1 MEWFFQ
7 IEVNGNFLHKSNS
20 SSIGMEHYS
29 VYTVHA
35 KIPVTEVKDKK
46 KKKKRHK
53 CAYAPYCQWKNLAL
67 IIKRHAL
74 VACILFNTISGE
86 KPFKRANHN
95 TDMFATSHGL
105 TFG

>member
-46 KKKKRHK
+46 KKKKK
-53 CAYAPYCQWKNLAL
+53 A
-67 IIKRHAL
+67 
-74 VACILFNTISGE
+74 
-86 KPFKRANHN
+86 
-95 TDMFATSHGL
+95 
-105 TFG
+105 

>member
-46 KKKKRHK
+46 KKKKGI
-53 CAYAPYCQWKNLAL
+53 NAL
-67 IIKRHAL
+67 MHLIVNGK
-74 VACILFNTISGE
+74 TW
-86 KPFKRANHN
+86 P
-95 TDMFATSHGL
+95 
-105 TFG
+105 